1 MDLIGWVPGKGP
13 MNAKETLEPIWA
25 QHLSTLQAKIK
36 EHSFNPVITASNKPY
51 QHPNH
56 SFISHIN
63 RCICTYYTIGQLY
76 HTVVS
81 VIIYDLMLNSVSLSM
96 IPKYMLNVQTAST
109 DKMRK
114 VIKDNRPK
122 Q

>member
-36 EHSFNPVITASNKPY
+36 EHSFNPVISASNKPY

-56 SFISHIN
+56 SFISHIY
-63 RCICTYYTIGQLY
+63 RCICTYHTIGQLY
-76 HTVVS
+76 HTV
-81 VIIYDLMLNSVSLSM
+81 IYDLMLFTQFSFTL
-96 IPKYMLNVQTAST
+96 YDTVQTAST

-114 VIKDNRPK
+114 VIKDNGLK